1 MNTKKKTPT
10 KTDLA
15 QIKGEYARHST
26 IHGIGYIFDS
36 YLSVVDR
43 ALSLLAVL
51 VLSWAGILVVCEF
64 ALVFALAP
72 ISPLFCHFFALALA
86 LYFTLS

>member
-51 VLSWAGILVVCEF
+51 VFLG
-64 ALVFALAP
+64 LATELMVDFRSQWKDEQKDYLKVAKIKGFRCP
-72 ISPLFCHFFALALA
+72 K
-86 LYFTLS
+86 